1 MRVRRSSTTTTM
13 PSAVLSGLYIF
24 VDGGSSSS
32 SGQFQP
38 VPLQRT
44 RVLAKLVDFCVE
56 VAVVQT
62 YINLTLQT
70 MEDTVFVFPLDERAA
85 VCGFEVTI
93 DGKTTVGEVQEK
105 QQAEQT
111 YVQAVARGDSAQ
123 LLEQKRADV
132 FQMRVGNLQPGQQAD
147 IKITYVADMKIE
159 EDAVRLLVPTSV
171 APRYHPWT
179 ESDPIPRT
187 GSLTSDAQDGLELRV
202 VCMMPTKIT
211 RVHSPSHSIVADLA
225 TATNS
230 SNNSNSRICV
240 VTLQGSG
247 ATHLDK
253 DFVLLV
259 AFEEP
264 HRPRLAIEKGADG
277 SHACMITLAPKLRLD
292 EVPAEF
298 VFVVDRSGSMGGKK
312 MEQAVAALQLFL
324 RSLPADCYFNIVS
337 FGDRFSLL
345 FSGGSHKN
353 GSESLR
359 AATKDVSSMT
369 ANYGGTE
376 ILKPLKAV
384 LEAPLIKNY
393 ERQVFLLTDGQVSN
407 TAEVIKYVESKSKT
421 ARCFTLGL
429 GDDASHE
436 LVEGIARAGRGLADF
451 ALIGERLETKVLKQL
466 ECAMQPSLRD
476 VYVDWTVPEQRAP
489 EPPKPAATAE
499 APSVPPVVSSGGG
512 VFDAFKSVTGSL
524 LNYVSPR
531 PTQAGKLFVQAPH
544 NVPPVFSGSRFLIYC
559 LLPAGVAP
567 PTKAVVHAHTPDGVL
582 AVELV
587 PTPADFFEGK
597 VLHTLAARELIRD
610 LEEGRS
616 FMHKDGAAAHE
627 SAVKAE
633 IVRLGVTYK
642 LTSSQTSFVAVE
654 PGTKTVVPLYYGP
667 VVFAAPAVVYA
678 SSSTSRVRRSAAGGA
693 VVHSFGAGG
702 MPPPSAA
709 CRPASFACSAAAAP
723 PPPGRG
729 GFFGGFGSAAA
740 APKKKMSAVPMSM
753 SSSGSSR
760 RKESARMQ
768 CEAEECKMAVDD
780 EEDADMGGALFD
792 SLCAAPSAPA
802 SSAVPASNL
811 FDAFTFAPASAP
823 APAPA
828 GESPSSKLASIAMEQ
843 DFDGSFTVSPKLAK
857 TMGVEMSVLEKAPAC
872 CKGDKTVWTAV
883 LVLAFF
889 SKRLASLQDDWT
901 LLAKKA
907 RKWILTKVDAA
918 ALAEATTAA
927 EAVF

>member
-1 MRVRRSSTTTTM
+1 MRVHRRSSMTTM

-24 VDGGSSSS
+24 VDGGGSSSNS
-32 SGQFQP
+32 EQFQP

-187 GSLTSDAQDGLELRV
+187 GSLASAAEGLDLQV
-202 VCMMPTKIT
+202 VCIMPSKVT
-211 RVHSPSHSIVADLA
+211 RVQSPSHSVVADMTLGP
-225 TATNS
+225 
-230 SNNSNSRICV
+230 RMCV
-240 VTLQGSG
+240 ARLDRG

-678 SSSTSRVRRSAAGGA
+678 SSM
-693 VVHSFGAGG
+693 HSFGAGG